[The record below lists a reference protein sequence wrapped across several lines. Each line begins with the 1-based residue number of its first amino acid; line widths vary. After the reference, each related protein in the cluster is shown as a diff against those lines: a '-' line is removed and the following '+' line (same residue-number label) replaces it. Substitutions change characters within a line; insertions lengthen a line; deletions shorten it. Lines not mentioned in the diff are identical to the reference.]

1 LREWSSFGI
10 GKQTRRRSAEGLD
23 MIVTTSWDDGD
34 VLDGHVA
41 DLLDRHGVSGTFYL
55 TRSYRPNRIPD
66 GRIRELAMRHEIGA
80 HTLTHPDLTRLSR
93 AGKKNEIEGGKK
105 WLEDVIGRPVAMFCY
120 PFGRFDAEAKEL
132 VAQAG
137 FKGARTTQQFVIAP
151 PTDRFAI
158 ATTLHVYPVLLR
170 RDNARDFG
178 AYLVKS
184 YAGPSPW
191 HACFGIA
198 VSMLRGWSHC
208 AELLFQRS
216 TLNTGAVFHLWGHSW
231 EIQASG
237 MWGQLDGFL
246 KLISG
251 YNYRPGTNGNSR

>member
-1 LREWSSFGI
+1 
-10 GKQTRRRSAEGLD
+10 
-23 MIVTTSWDDGD
+23 
-34 VLDGHVA
+34 
-41 DLLDRHGVSGTFYL
+41 
-55 TRSYRPNRIPD
+55 
-66 GRIRELAMRHEIGA
+66 
-80 HTLTHPDLTRLSR
+80 
-93 AGKKNEIEGGKK
+93 
-105 WLEDVIGRPVAMFCY
+105 MFCY

-158 ATTLHVYPVLLR
+158 ATTLHVYRVLLR

-178 AYLVKS
+178 AYLFKS

-191 HACFGIA
+191 HACFDIT

-216 TLNTGAVFHLWGHSW
+216 APDAGAVFHLWGHSW
-231 EIQASG
+231 EIQSSG

-246 KLISG
+246 KLIGGFNALSRKRSSG
-251 YNYRPGTNGNSR
+251 EPPGGVGCLHGSALLLPAPLPACGYPARDLAIPSIHTELPRR